1 MIPFLQNYEII
12 VSLIFFW
19 QVVLSIFISTSDAF
33 FRSHY
38 GYPYTRPYKTFSSNY
53 GKPKP
58 RPSLF
63 KPIEDLNIPE
73 QGPSLIIPEETRR
86 QVPFS
91 SNYGVPGQRPP
102 VLKPIEDLNI
112 PEQGPSLIIP
122 EETRRQ
128 LLPTF
133 NSNYGVSDGPK
144 PPVFK
149 PIEDLNIPEQGPQL
163 LIPEETRRQ
172 DLVLQPQPPAIV
184 SDFAIPSIEMEPN
197 FFVQKPLEDPNI
209 HEEGP
214 KLLIPDESIR
224 QSVPTSPQSSVYSY
238 R

>member
-1 MIPFLQNYEII
+1 M
-12 VSLIFFW
+12 
-19 QVVLSIFISTSDAF
+19 LSIFISTSDAF

-38 GYPYTRPYKTFSSNY
+38 GYPYSRPYETFSSNY

-58 RPSLF
+58 PPVF

-91 SNYGVPGQRPP
+91 SSYGVP
-102 VLKPIEDLNI
+102 LKPITFAPITDLN
-112 PEQGPSLIIP
+112 
-122 EETRRQ
+122 
-128 LLPTF
+128 LP
-133 NSNYGVSDGPK
+133 D
-144 PPVFK
+144 
-149 PIEDLNIPEQGPQL
+149 QAPQL

-172 DLVLQPQPPAIV
+172 DLVLHPQPPAIV
-184 SDFAIPSIEMEPN
+184 SDFAIPSNEIEPN

-209 HEEGP
+209 PEEGP
-214 KLLIPDESIR
+214 QLLIPNESIR

>member
-1 MIPFLQNYEII
+1 MISNNAPFLQNYEIV

-38 GYPYTRPYKTFSSNY
+38 GYPYSRPYETFSSNY

-58 RPSLF
+58 RPPVF

-91 SNYGVPGQRPP
+91 SSYGVP
-102 VLKPIEDLNI
+102 LKPITFAPITDLN
-112 PEQGPSLIIP
+112 
-122 EETRRQ
+122 
-128 LLPTF
+128 LP
-133 NSNYGVSDGPK
+133 D
-144 PPVFK
+144 
-149 PIEDLNIPEQGPQL
+149 QAPQL

-172 DLVLQPQPPAIV
+172 DLVLNRQPPAKI
-184 SDFAIPSIEMEPN
+184 SDFAIPSNEIEPN
-197 FFVQKPLEDPNI
+197 FLVQKPLEDPNI
-209 HEEGP
+209 PEEGP
-214 KLLIPDESIR
+214 QLLIPNESIR